1 MKRYMTTG
9 LWMMILILL
18 ASSPVVAVTE
28 DSPDILNHFAW
39 FICSPLGSGL
49 LIAIGLSCIVI
60 EVMTSGF
67 GIFGI
72 IGMVSFFLYFA
83 GHMMFDQFSWIALI
97 LFAVGMLLLMLEAF
111 VLTGFGVSGLAGIVA
126 IFAGV
131 FLLSSSVFNGALTLL
146 ITVVLMILILVVS
159 FRFMKKKKIIHRFVL
174 KDRTD
179 TESGYTSPNMD
190 NEKYL
195 GMEGMTISPLRPA
208 GGMRINGDRVDVVS
222 EGDFIDAGVKVR
234 VIGIDGTRILVR
246 AVE

>member
-1 MKRYMTTG
+1 MKRYLPAG
-9 LWMMILILL
+9 IWMLIL
-18 ASSPVVAVTE
+18 SWFVSTPVLAVTE
-28 DSPDILNHFAW
+28 TDPGFFDHFAW
-39 FICSPLGSGL
+39 LICTPWVSGL
-49 LIAIGLSCIVI
+49 LIALGLSCVVI

-67 GIFGI
+67 GFFGI
-72 IGMVSFFLYFA
+72 MGMVSFFLYFA
-83 GHMMFDQFSWIALI
+83 GHMMFDRFSWIALV

-111 VLTGFGVSGLAGIVA
+111 VLTGFGVSGLAGIIA

-131 FLLSSSVFNGALTLL
+131 FLLSSSVLNGVLTLL
-146 ITVVLMILILVVS
+146 VTVVLMIFILVVS

-195 GMEGMTISPLRPA
+195 GKEGITISPLRPA
-208 GGMRINGDRVDVVS
+208 GGVRIDGDRVDVVS
-222 EGDFIDAGVKVR
+222 EGEFIDAGVKVR

>member
-1 MKRYMTTG
+1 MKRYLPAG
-9 LWMMILILL
+9 IWMMIVSWFV
-18 ASSPVVAVTE
+18 SSPVLAVTE
-28 DSPDILNHFAW
+28 TDPGFFDHFAW
-39 FICSPLGSGL
+39 LICTPWVSGL
-49 LIAIGLSCIVI
+49 LIAVGLSCVVI

-67 GIFGI
+67 GFFGI
-72 IGMVSFFLYFA
+72 MGMVSFFLYFA
-83 GHMMFDQFSWIALI
+83 GHMMFDRFSWIALV
-97 LFAVGMLLLMLEAF
+97 LFGVGMLLLMLEAF
-111 VLTGFGVSGLAGIVA
+111 VLTGFGVSGLAGILA

-131 FLLSSSVFNGALTLL
+131 FLLSSSVLNGVLTLL
-146 ITVVLMILILVVS
+146 VTAVLMILILVVS

-174 KDRTD
+174 EDRTD

-195 GMEGMTISPLRPA
+195 GKEGITISPLRPA
-208 GGMRINGDRVDVVS
+208 GGVRIDGDRVDVVS